1 MNPVFLDTVGLLA
14 LWNRHDQ
21 WHAAAK
27 RAFDALVATERGFL
41 TTTFVLLECGN
52 AATRRPF
59 RREVCLLRQR
69 LEAAGLLVAP
79 TNVDWQLA
87 WLAYDRGE
95 GAEAGIVDCV
105 SFVVMKRLGISEVFT
120 NDQHF
125 RAAGFQI
132 LF

>member
-14 LWNRHDQ
+14 LWSRTDQ

-27 RAFDALVATERGFL
+27 RAFDALTATERVLL

-52 AATRRPF
+52 AAVRRPF
-59 RREVCLLRQR
+59 RREVSLLRRR
-69 LEAAGLLVAP
+69 LESAGLLVAP
-79 TNVDWQLA
+79 SNADWQLA
-87 WLAYDRGE
+87 WGAYDHGE
-95 GAEAGIVDCV
+95 AAQAGIVDCV
-105 SFVVMKRLGISEVFT
+105 SFAVMRRLGITEAFT

-125 RAAGFQI
+125 RAAGFEI